1 MTSSVTDDAEL
12 AATGLSESAV
22 AERRARGQVNVAV
35 EGPSRTTSRI
45 VRTNLFTW
53 FNGLM
58 STLFVIV
65 LVFGSPADALFGI
78 VVAVNAL
85 IGIVQELRAKRTL
98 DRLALV
104 SAPRVRIVRS
114 GKVVEAATGDVVL
127 GDVLEVGMGDQIVVD
142 GDVLATDGVEVD
154 ESLLTGESDPVPKRA
169 GDGLMSGAFV
179 LSGSCRFR
187 ATAVGAD
194 AYANTLAGQARQFTL
209 VRSELRDGIQN
220 LVRLIT
226 WFLIPT
232 ALLLLWGQLRTDHE
246 FNDAVVASVAGIVG
260 MVPEG
265 LVLLTSIAFTV
276 GMIRL
281 GRRGVLV
288 QELPAVEGLARV
300 DTLCVDKTG
309 TLTRGHL
316 QVTELELLDPDAP
329 ATAALGALA
338 AAEARPNA
346 TLAAV
351 AAAYPR
357 PHDWT
362 AGERVPFSSARKWSG
377 ADFGDEGARRL
388 GAPEVLVDEV
398 GGLAGRV
405 ASIAPTGKR
414 VLLLAR
420 AGGGL
425 AGEST
430 PACRPV
436 ALVVLADEIRP
447 EAGPALDYF
456 ARQGV
461 AIKVISGDNPDTV
474 SAVARELG
482 HTELEAVDART
493 LPGDTDGLAAALE
506 EHNAFGRVTPEQKRE
521 MVHALQSRGHVVAM
535 TGDGVNDVLALKDAD
550 IGIAM
555 GNGSQATKGVA
566 QLVLLDADFSTL
578 PPAVGEG
585 RRVIANIGR
594 TARLFLTKT
603 SYAFVF
609 AIAVTALGLA
619 YPFLPRHL
627 TLIGQVTIGIPGFFL
642 ALAPDAP
649 RARTGFVPRV
659 LRFAVPAGLVLAAAT
674 LVVYYG
680 VLDVFG
686 FSGDEA
692 RTAAAVV
699 LGCGGLI
706 VLTLIARPLTGMRQL
721 LVWVMS
727 GLFLL
732 AFVVPVA
739 AGFYALEMRPL
750 TWSLLAAGL
759 ATELG
764 VALLVYFWDAI
775 VRWRRARASTT

>member
-1 MTSSVTDDAEL
+1 MRD
-12 AATGLSESAV
+12 GAV
-22 AERRARGQVNVAV
+22 
-35 EGPSRTTSRI
+35 
-45 VRTNLFTW
+45 
-53 FNGLM
+53 
-58 STLFVIV
+58 
-65 LVFGSPADALFGI
+65 D
-78 VVAVNAL
+78 
-85 IGIVQELRAKRTL
+85 
-98 DRLALV
+98 
-104 SAPRVRIVRS
+104 
-114 GKVVEAATGDVVL
+114 EAATGDVVL
-127 GDVLEVGMGDQIVVD
+127 GEVIEIGAGDQIVVD
-142 GDVLATDGVEVD
+142 GEVLVTDGIEVD
-154 ESLLTGESDPVPKRA
+154 ESLLTGESDPVAKHP
-169 GDGLMSGAFV
+169 GDQLMSGAFV

-226 WFLIPT
+226 WVLIPT
-232 ALLLLWGQLRTDHE
+232 AMLLLWGQLRTNHD
-246 FNDAVVASVAGIVG
+246 FDTAVVASVAGIVG

-276 GMIRL
+276 GMVRL

-309 TLTRGHL
+309 TLTRGRL
-316 QVTELELLDPDAP
+316 QVTGLESLDPAAP
-329 ATAALGALA
+329 LVEALGALA

-351 AAAYPR
+351 ASAYPA
-357 PHDWT
+357 PEGWT
-362 AGERVPFSSARKWSG
+362 PTERVPFSSARKWSG
-377 ADFGDEGARRL
+377 ADFGSRGTWL
-388 GAPEVLVDEV
+388 MGAPEM
-398 GGLAGRV
+398 LAGNDRTLTGRV
-405 ASIAPTGKR
+405 AAIASTGRR

-420 AGGGL
+420 ARDPFDGD
-425 AGEST
+425 T
-430 PACRPV
+430 PPPSDPA

-461 AIKVISGDNPDTV
+461 SIKVISGDNPDTV
-474 SAVARELG
+474 TAVARELG
-482 HTELEAVDART
+482 HTELEAIDART
-493 LPGDTDGLAAALE
+493 LPEDTDSLAEVLE

-578 PPAVGEG
+578 PPVVGEG
-585 RRVIANIGR
+585 RRVIANIQR

-627 TLIGQVTIGIPGFFL
+627 TLISQVTIGIPGFFL

-649 RARTGFVPRV
+649 RAHPGFVKRV
-659 LRFAVPAGLVLAAAT
+659 LRFAVPAGLGLAAAT

-680 VLDVFG
+680 VLNLFE
-686 FSGDEA
+686 FSADEA

-699 LGCGGLI
+699 LGCGGLV
-706 VLTLIARPLTGMRQL
+706 VLTLIARPLTGLRQL

-732 AFVVPVA
+732 AFVVPVVA
-739 AGFYALEMRPL
+739 SFYALEMSPF
-750 TWSLLAAGL
+750 TWTLLGVGL

-775 VRWRRARASTT
+775 VRWRRKRTAT